1 MDLIKR
7 DFYLNQLINK
17 QQNNLIKIITGVRRC
32 GKSGR
37 QSLLYPVCFF
47 NGFGRKE
54 LQEKKS
60 LKNIDDSF
68 KKIIIVKAPV
78 VPAYDENGFLVIG
91 LLDFLLLNSKHF

>member
-1 MDLIKR
+1 MANRGGNRYYIQSAFSMD
-7 DFYLNQLINK
+7 
-17 QQNNLIKIITGVRRC
+17 
-32 GKSGR
+32 SAE
-37 QSLLYPVCFF
+37 
-47 NGFGRKE
+47 KE

-91 LLDFLLLNSKHF
+91 LLDFLLLNSKQF